1 MKIAVFTDIHGNLEA
16 LNAILE
22 DIKQY
27 QIDQIICLGD
37 TIGIGPNPKECI
49 DTLIENNVDM
59 TLGNHELYAI
69 RGTNIEPKIKGE
81 ELLQHKWQKEQLTDK
96 ELDFI
101 KKCPLYYECNIEFD
115 NKIPNKKIIFEHYLI
130 KDSKLNNPFEENHLK
145 NDVDLWIKYND
156 EDITY
161 LVGHLHKSFNENEVE
176 GISEDYIEEIDELTN
191 ILILD
196 SAGCTIT
203 DETSYMLIEIGK
215 SRKFSTKKI
224 KYDRTLFVNKL
235 KEIDYPD
242 KKNILKY
249 FYGIE
254 E

>member
-69 RGTNIEPKIKGE
+69 KGTNIEPKIKGE

-101 KKCPLYYECNIEFD
+101 KKCPLCLP
-115 NKIPNKKIIFEHYLI
+115 KP
-130 KDSKLNNPFEENHLK
+130 P
-145 NDVDLWIKYND
+145 
-156 EDITY
+156 
-161 LVGHLHKSFNENEVE
+161 
-176 GISEDYIEEIDELTN
+176 
-191 ILILD
+191 
-196 SAGCTIT
+196 
-203 DETSYMLIEIGK
+203 
-215 SRKFSTKKI
+215 KFMCFCSGVC
-224 KYDRTLFVNKL
+224 F
-235 KEIDYPD
+235 
-242 KKNILKY
+242 Y
-249 FYGIE
+249 FRCLSLPKTPKTCSCG
-254 E
+254 